1 MLSITAQEDGHAP
14 GEWKLTHGDVDHVLS
29 NQQHLTQH
37 AHSVLMILLNDV
49 LLYYTLLTVAE

>member
-37 AHSVLMILLNDV
+37 AHSILIILM
-49 LLYYTLLTVAE
+49 